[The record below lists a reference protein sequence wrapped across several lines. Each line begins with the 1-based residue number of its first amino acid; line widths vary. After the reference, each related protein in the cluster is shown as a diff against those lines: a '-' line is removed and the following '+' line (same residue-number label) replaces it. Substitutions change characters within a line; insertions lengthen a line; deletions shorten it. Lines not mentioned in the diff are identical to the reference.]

1 MEHGTYYRTTV
12 EYLDSESIVKDIIRA
27 KEVRNE
33 QNDIHNE
40 DAVYN
45 LDDVNTADSEAEV
58 EDHFLNFLEALQSR
72 KALDRGIVKER
83 VLLNSNV
90 VNIENEHSFI

>member
-33 QNDIHNE
+33 
-40 DAVYN
+40 
-45 LDDVNTADSEAEV
+45 
-58 EDHFLNFLEALQSR
+58 
-72 KALDRGIVKER
+72 
-83 VLLNSNV
+83 
-90 VNIENEHSFI
+90 